1 MDWKHHFILL
11 KETIL
16 LSGLFCH
23 LVTQVDKKTINRSRC
38 FKGLVCST
46 VHQMFLDLGVRSKR
60 GVMPFFS
67 DSPCFAVTK
76 CKNSL
81 NSLLRRG
88 NFELISQRVGCPKMH
103 RDNPL
108 DSLSNSKYCNHNI
121 KQYRVDGGM
130 DESLTNC

>member
-60 GVMPFFS
+60 GVMPFFP
-67 DSPCFAVTK
+67 DSPCLAVTK

-103 RDNPL
+103 HVTTHWTL
-108 DSLSNSKYCNHNI
+108 FQTANI
-121 KQYRVDGGM
+121 VIITSSSTELMAAWMKA
-130 DESLTNC
+130 